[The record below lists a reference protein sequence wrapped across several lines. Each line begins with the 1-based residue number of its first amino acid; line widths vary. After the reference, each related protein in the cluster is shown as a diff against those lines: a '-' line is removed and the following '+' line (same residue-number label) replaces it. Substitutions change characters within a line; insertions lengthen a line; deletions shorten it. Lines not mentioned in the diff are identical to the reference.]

1 MIYKTKGEEL
11 NSKFEITYS
20 GLFLKNKS
28 SLNNMEISCLKNL
41 NVYVKSNELYGASV
55 SMEEVPNIIK
65 HLQEAYKE
73 YQEVQK
79 ELKNQGRLEE
89 SMQVNK
95 ANLSA

>member
-20 GLFLKNKS
+20 GL
-28 SLNNMEISCLKNL
+28 
-41 NVYVKSNELYGASV
+41 V

-79 ELKNQGRLEE
+79 ELKNQERLEE
-89 SMQVNK
+89 SVQVNK